1 MHEQYDIFAIPLVRK
16 DFYIEAD
23 KKQEILKLF
32 YGIEETLP
40 ITDNSYPVG
49 SYTSF
54 DTVAKIFDLEE
65 LAPIRDHILAAA
77 QELHDG
83 IGLGGELELTKSWF
97 SINRKN
103 SYHGIHHHCPDIWSG
118 VYYLQADPTDATISF
133 MNPNILQT
141 NWPFKAKRLQL
152 NDYNSS
158 EKICKVSGGMLLLFP
173 SYLNHHV
180 AQQVADS
187 ERITIAFNLNLK

>member
-1 MHEQYDIFAIPLVRK
+1 MQGQYDIFPVPLVRK
-16 DFYIEAD
+16 DFYIEED
-23 KKQEILKLF
+23 KKQEILTAF
-32 YGIEETLP
+32 YDIEQTLP
-40 ITDNSYPVG
+40 ISNSSYPVG

-54 DTVAKIFDLEE
+54 DTVGKIFDMPL
-65 LAPIRDHILAAA
+65 LDSIQDHILATA
-77 QELHDG
+77 QELHNS
-83 IGLGGELELTKSWF
+83 IGLDGELELTKSWF

-118 VYYLQADPTDATISF
+118 VYYLQADQTDATISF

-141 NWPFKAKRLQL
+141 NWPFKAKRLDF

-173 SYLNHHV
+173 SYLQHHV
-180 AQQVADS
+180 AQQVADT
-187 ERITIAFNLNLK
+187 ERVTIAFNLNLK